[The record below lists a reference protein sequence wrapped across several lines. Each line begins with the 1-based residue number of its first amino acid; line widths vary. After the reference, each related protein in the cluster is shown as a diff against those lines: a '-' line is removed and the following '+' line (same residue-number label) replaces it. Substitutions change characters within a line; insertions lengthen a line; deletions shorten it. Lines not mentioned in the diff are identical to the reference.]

1 MANVR
6 EIAKQAGVS
15 VATVSRVLNNK
26 PNVTQHTRDLVLGI
40 AERVGYVR
48 PSRGLQNRT
57 IGIAYTGDYGKAD
70 YGGFDS
76 SLVKGVLEGLNE
88 HRFDVS
94 IINIARDK
102 RESETFRS
110 FFANKGVAGVILRT
124 FDQSRDLCVRIAEEG
139 IPSIVV
145 ADRFEDPEV
154 NFLCTESRADS
165 VRAMRHLLDL
175 GHRRIAIAVHALG
188 IVADRDHRDRLDG
201 YREALTD
208 AGLPRD
214 DSLEVHIV
222 ANMEGGANAIKYLLD
237 LPNPPTAIYFTDPLA
252 TLGAL
257 LHCRQSG
264 IRVPDD
270 LSVVGFDDSDV
281 RFHTF
286 PPFTAVCQD
295 ASYLGAEA
303 ARWLTAHCID
313 PDRAS
318 ETKRLVLPTRFE
330 INQTTA
336 KPNQS

>member
-1 MANVR
+1 MSNVR
-6 EIAKQAGVS
+6 EIARQAGVS

-26 PNVTQHTRDLVLGI
+26 PNVTSTTRDRVLGV

-48 PSRGLQNRT
+48 PIRGLQSRS

-76 SLVKGVLEGLNE
+76 SLLKGVLEGLND

-102 RESETFRS
+102 HESETYRA
-110 FFANKGVAGVILRT
+110 FFARKGVAGVILRT
-124 FDQSRDLCVRIAEEG
+124 FDQSRDICVRIAEEG

-145 ADRFEDPEV
+145 ADRFENPAV
-154 NFLCTESRADS
+154 NFICTESHADS
-165 VRAMRHLLDL
+165 VRAVRHLLDL
-175 GHRRIAIAVHALG
+175 GHRRIAIAVHAVG
-188 IVADRDHRDRLDG
+188 NVSDRDHRDRLNG
-201 YREALTD
+201 YREALSD
-208 AGLPRD
+208 AGLSLD
-214 DSLEVHIV
+214 QSLEVQIV
-222 ANMEGGANAIKYLLD
+222 ANMEGGANAINYLHE
-237 LPNPPTAIYFTDPLA
+237 LPEPPTAVYFTDPLA

-257 LHCRQSG
+257 LHCRQRG

-270 LSVVGFDDSDV
+270 LSIVGFDDSDV

-303 ARWLTAHCID
+303 ARWLTARCVN
-313 PDRAS
+313 PDGDAQS
-318 ETKRLVLPTRFE
+318 KRLVLPTRFE

-336 KPNQS
+336 QPSRR